1 MSGAEGAAFGIWRE
15 ANGIPHVW
23 SDSDEGAWA
32 GLGCVHVRDR
42 LFQMDHTR
50 RRAHGRLAEWLGPE
64 ALPGDRL
71 ARRLGG
77 AGVAR
82 ANVEAAGPQARAM
95 LTAYCRG
102 ANAEIGRL
110 QRAGALP
117 EEYALLG
124 QPEGPEPWTPADCV
138 AVTRQIGL
146 AMGSLWLK
154 LFRAAALPAVGPGLI
169 SLLRHDDGGQDRFV
183 LPPGAE
189 GTRWMAALADL
200 APAAEALLALGPTDA
215 AGGGSNNWVV
225 SGERTATMSAAVTSN
240 PASRI
245 ALSSERGSFAS
256 KFRSMFSRTL
266 SQPSLI
272 AS

>member
-82 ANVEAAGPQARAM
+82 ANLGNAAQKGE
-95 LTAYCRG
+95 LTTR
-102 ANAEIGRL
+102 
-110 QRAGALP
+110 
-117 EEYALLG
+117 
-124 QPEGPEPWTPADCV
+124 TPRNLNV
-138 AVTRQIGL
+138 RTKTSTGK
-146 AMGSLWLK
+146 S
-154 LFRAAALPAVGPGLI
+154 P
-169 SLLRHDDGGQDRFV
+169 
-183 LPPGAE
+183 
-189 GTRWMAALADL
+189 
-200 APAAEALLALGPTDA
+200 LGPTAVWDA
-215 AGGGSNNWVV
+215 TEG
-225 SGERTATMSAAVTSN
+225 
-240 PASRI
+240 
-245 ALSSERGSFAS
+245 
-256 KFRSMFSRTL
+256 
-266 SQPSLI
+266 
-272 AS
+272 